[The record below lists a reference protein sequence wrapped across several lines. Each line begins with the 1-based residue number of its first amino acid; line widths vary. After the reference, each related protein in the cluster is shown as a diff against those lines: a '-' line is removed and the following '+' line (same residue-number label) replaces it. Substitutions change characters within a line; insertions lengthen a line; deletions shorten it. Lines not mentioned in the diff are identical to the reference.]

1 MKKGKESKFSVKKL
15 EEQSVPFVF
24 NSPHSGDQYPDEF
37 QQNSRL
43 SKQELRLSEDF
54 KVDEIIEDVVNIGAA
69 LMIAHFP
76 RAWLDVNR
84 EPYELDPMM
93 FDATLP
99 KFANSE
105 SQFVKA
111 GLGTIARIV
120 AVDKHIYK
128 NKLKVGEALRRIE
141 NFYLPYHRTLKNLI
155 DNTAK
160 KFGGAMLI
168 DCHSMPSSAKPD
180 IILGNRYNAT
190 CNSEIMM
197 EMKKL
202 LEEVG
207 YKVEC
212 NTLYAGG
219 FITQHYGKP
228 DKGIQAMQI
237 EINRRLYMDE
247 KNIKLNDGFNALK
260 DNLNSVF
267 RKFCNRNYQN
277 LLTHAIAAQ

>member
-1 MKKGKESKFSVKKL
+1 MSCIKHGTEFLNATLNTRIFRTIEAPHTMWLSTRSLPHTKLSGYNVGKENKDASTDACAVSVKKL

-24 NSPHSGDQYPDEF
+24 NSPHSGDQYPVEF

-54 KVDEIIEDVVNIGAA
+54 KVDEIIEDVVNIGAVM
-69 LMIAHFP
+69 MIAHFP

-84 EPYELDPMM
+84 EPYELDQQM
-93 FDATLP
+93 FDTKLP
-99 KFANSE
+99 KFANGNT
-105 SQFVKA
+105 QFVKA

-128 NKLKVGEALRRIE
+128 NKLKVGEAMGRIE
-141 NFYLPYHRTLKNLI
+141 NVYLPYHQTLKNII
-155 DNTAK
+155 DKTAK
-160 KFGGAMLI
+160 KFCGAMLI

-190 CNSEIMM
+190 CDGELLI

-202 LEEVG
+202 LEDVG
-207 YKVEC
+207 YEVEC

-219 FITQHYGKP
+219 FHY
-228 DKGIQAMQI
+228 ATLWTT
-237 EINRRLYMDE
+237 R
-247 KNIKLNDGFNALK
+247 
-260 DNLNSVF
+260 
-267 RKFCNRNYQN
+267 
-277 LLTHAIAAQ
+277 